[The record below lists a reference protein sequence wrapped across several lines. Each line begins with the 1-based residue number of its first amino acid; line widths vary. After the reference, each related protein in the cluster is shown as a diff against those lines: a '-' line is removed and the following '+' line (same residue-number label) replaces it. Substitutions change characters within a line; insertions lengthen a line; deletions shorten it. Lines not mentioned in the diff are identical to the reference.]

1 MYKML
6 AVEVCSARPK
16 QRDMRH
22 LVALMLVLATAAG
35 RGELDGSVYSSAGS
49 EDIYFQQPNQDENGS
64 SYSYNYYD
72 EDDEE
77 QPEEPELEEEQAA
90 KPPGDNIE
98 GIGENEISCEFS
110 CPRYYRPVCVRRNG
124 ELITYATPCEYHN
137 RLRCANVARRL
148 GHTDTPTYELVYY
161 NACR

>member
-1 MYKML
+1 
-6 AVEVCSARPK
+6 
-16 QRDMRH
+16 MRH

-35 RGELDGSVYSSAGS
+35 RGELDGSYYASAGS
-49 EDIYFQQPNQDENGS
+49 EDIYFQQPIETENGS
-64 SYSYNYYD
+64 FYYYNDDD
-72 EDDEE
+72 EDEE
-77 QPEEPELEEEQAA
+77 DQSQSEPEEEQAA

-148 GHTDTPTYELVYY
+148 GQTDTPTYELVYY
-161 NACR
+161 NACRQNR